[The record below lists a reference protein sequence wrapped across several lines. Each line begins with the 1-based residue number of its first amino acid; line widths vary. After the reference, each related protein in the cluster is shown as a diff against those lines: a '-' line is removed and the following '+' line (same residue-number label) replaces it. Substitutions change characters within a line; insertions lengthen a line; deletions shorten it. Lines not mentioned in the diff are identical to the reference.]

1 MEKLTLPRTPYN
13 DTICKTHHQYLKNTI
28 FKDAYFDVNVP
39 TAPFK
44 LDDFYMIHQRFER
57 YLKTR
62 RYFSYPY
69 MSPIFANQTQ
79 YKLLLEKLKEDRKR
93 TDARLAIEMYKLK
106 QEWDHSRYLTSL
118 KKIDNHCKQKIK
130 VIEESF
136 KKNNSS

>member
-1 MEKLTLPRTPYN
+1 
-13 DTICKTHHQYLKNTI
+13 
-28 FKDAYFDVNVP
+28 
-39 TAPFK
+39 
-44 LDDFYMIHQRFER
+44 
-57 YLKTR
+57 
-62 RYFSYPY
+62 